1 MLLLSDPID
10 DFWISSMFEGYE
22 DKKFNSVT
30 KGSAELEN
38 IEDAKEKGAKDKKG
52 ERKSKK
58 TDVSLLIASIKLTLG
73 ESVKDVKE
81 SIRLTDSACCLV
93 ADEGDMDMNLE
104 RILRQH
110 QQVADAAPRVLE
122 INPTHPLI
130 KGLVKKV
137 KDGETDPI
145 LEDAALLLFD
155 QAKIMDGEP
164 VKDVKAFAQ
173 RMSKVMELSLQA

>member
-1 MLLLSDPID
+1 
-10 DFWISSMFEGYE
+10 MFEGYE
-22 DKKFNSVT
+22 DKKFSSVT

-38 IEDAKEKGAKDKKG
+38 IEDAKDKGAKDKKT
-52 ERKSKK
+52 EKRSKK
-58 TDVSLLIASIKLTLG
+58 TDVSLLIASFKLTLG
-73 ESVKDVKE
+73 EAVKDVKE

-110 QQVADAAPRVLE
+110 QQVSDAAPRVLE

>member
-1 MLLLSDPID
+1 VP
-10 DFWISSMFEGYE
+10 
-22 DKKFNSVT
+22 KT
-30 KGSAELEN
+30 
-38 IEDAKEKGAKDKKG
+38 KKG
-52 ERKSKK
+52 EKKSKK

-137 KDGETDPI
+137 RDGETDPI

-173 RMSKVMELSLQA
+173 RMSQVMELSLQA